1 MDLTDYRKQID
12 GIDDEICRLF
22 AKRMEVVY
30 SIGKYKSEHD
40 VPLNNGSREREILT
54 RISKQLPPDMEDFGR
69 VLYRSM
75 FDISKAY
82 EAMHMEKSSLLYKE
96 ISELINVQPVT
107 FPKRAVV
114 ACQGREGSYSQA
126 AAEKLFEVPEI
137 MFNNSFE
144 GVIRMVTDG
153 LCEYGILPIENSTA
167 GSVNEI
173 YDLLVKYNVHIVRS
187 TRVRV
192 DHQLLAPK
200 GTKLSDIRTIYSH
213 PQAIRQCSH
222 YLSTL
227 KNVEVIP
234 YDNTAMAA
242 QKVSLDTSGKSASI
256 SSASCAQLYGLDTL
270 AQNIQNY
277 DSNHTRFICIAKDAF
292 IYPGSNRTSIMMVM
306 ANKPGTLFSVLSKF
320 NATGANL
327 VKLESRP
334 IPSRDFEFIFYFDIE
349 LSAYDSKF
357 VSLISELD
365 HCGERFKYF
374 GTYQEIV

>member
-1 MDLTDYRKQID
+1 MDITDYRKQID

-40 VPLNNGSREREILT
+40 VPLNSGSREREILT

-82 EAMHMEKSSLLYKE
+82 EAMHMERTSILYKE

-200 GTKLSDIRTIYSH
+200 GTRLSDIRTIYSH

-222 YLSTL
+222 FLSTL

-242 QKVSLDTSGKSASI
+242 QKVSMDTSGKSASI

-270 AQNIQNY
+270 AENIQNY

-334 IPSRDFEFIFYFDIE
+334 IPNRDFEFIFYFDIE

-357 VSLISELD
+357 ASLISELD